1 MPSAAEIRQKLE
13 AERRERQ
20 RREQEEKDRE
30 DAMLQEL
37 AAAEEAERVAEEKR
51 RLEVERRRLEEERR
65 RAKEEE
71 MRRAGEARRKAA
83 EASQRMEM
91 TVVVNRRAPTA
102 GPSSPAKAG
111 RSTEVETD
119 CWFCRSKGL
128 ECVQKV

>member
-1 MPSAAEIRQKLE
+1 MPSASEIRQKLK

-37 AAAEEAERVAEEKR
+37 AAAEEAERLAEEK
-51 RLEVERRRLEEERR
+51 RRLEEERR

-71 MRRAGEARRKAA
+71 MRRAGEAHRKAA
-83 EASQRMEM
+83 EANQRMEM
-91 TVVVNRRAPTA
+91 TVEVKRRAPMA
-102 GPSSPAKAG
+102 GPLSSAKAG
-111 RSTEVETD
+111 RSTEVDMD

-128 ECVQKV
+128 KCVRKV

>member
-1 MPSAAEIRQKLE
+1 MPSASELRQKLE

-51 RLEVERRRLEEERR
+51 RLEEERR

-83 EASQRMEM
+83 EANQRMEM
-91 TVVVNRRAPTA
+91 TVEVKRWAPTA

-111 RSTEVETD
+111 RLTEVDTD

-128 ECVQKV
+128 ECVRKV